1 MPTALKVGEYKGK
14 LGDLAKRYSDKF
26 FHFPV
31 GRKDVDKYGMIIEE
45 ENRSYLLMISNSDKS
60 RYPSAEYDTIV
71 SVMGP
76 EKQRT
81 EEIMRDFEK
90 AAGVEMREAPD
101 FLKNLFESME
111 AEANKRF
118 K

>member
-1 MPTALKVGEYKGK
+1 MPTALKVGEYKGN

-31 GRKDVDKYGMIIEE
+31 GRKDVDKYGMVIEE
-45 ENRSYLLMISNSDKS
+45 ENKSYLLMISNSDKS

-71 SVMGP
+71 SVIGP

-90 AAGVEMREAPD
+90 AADIKMKEAPD
-101 FLKNLFESME
+101 FLKKLFESME
-111 AEANKRF
+111 TEANKRF